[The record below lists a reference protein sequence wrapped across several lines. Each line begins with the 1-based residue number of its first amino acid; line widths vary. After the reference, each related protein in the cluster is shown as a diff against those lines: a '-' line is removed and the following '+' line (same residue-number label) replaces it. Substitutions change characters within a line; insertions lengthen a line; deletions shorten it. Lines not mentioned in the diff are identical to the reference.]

1 LGVGG
6 TIAVPAAVVN
16 AVANAFGVAVISAL
30 GDTRDVQRVR
40 VRDGVATGAGAVV
53 RHPDGS
59 RTELTVDARVVVAG
73 AGIESLAL
81 LLRPASGVP
90 RSAAT

>member
-1 LGVGG
+1 
-6 TIAVPAAVVN
+6 
-16 AVANAFGVAVISAL
+16 
-30 GDTRDVQRVR
+30 VQRVR
-40 VRDGVATGAGAVV
+40 VRDGVATGVEAVV
-53 RHPDGS
+53 RHPAGS

-81 LLRPASGVP
+81 LLRSGIGVP